1 MDIAKCRYRHVTDE
15 QWAEIGPW
23 VKEQLTAYLELNADA
38 DESRLASPLS
48 YAAKDMFVVHGREL
62 DIAEVCDDE
71 VIEDVLNRA
80 QLSGPTKGTYRAALK
95 RLGED
100 LNPNWAGPRNYVQ
113 CEQSTNS
120 SPYNSREMAGV
131 LEWMTTARTPAV
143 AREKELVVALALGAG
158 LRNAEM
164 AQLKWES
171 VFTDEQGSV
180 IHVGQR
186 SVPVDA
192 TWAGALVKHRDGQS
206 DSDYVLRPNA
216 SYRNPDDIVTR
227 TIGETMNGQVMRP
240 APRRMRATWIVNM
253 MHRFVPDSVLV
264 YCADLTKLRRYE
276 AFRPEVGPAALV
288 AARGLMHGGRN
299 ADSAKR
305 TLRSV

>member
-1 MDIAKCRYRHVTDE
+1 ME
-15 QWAEIGPW
+15 
-23 VKEQLTAYLELNADA
+23 
-38 DESRLASPLS
+38 
-48 YAAKDMFVVHGREL
+48 
-62 DIAEVCDDE
+62 
-71 VIEDVLNRA
+71 
-80 QLSGPTKGTYRAALK
+80 
-95 RLGED
+95 
-100 LNPNWAGPRNYVQ
+100 
-113 CEQSTNS
+113 
-120 SPYNSREMAGV
+120 GV

-164 AQLKWES
+164 EQLKWES

-216 SYRNPDDIVTR
+216 SCRNPDDIVTR

-253 MHRFVPDSVLV
+253 MHRFVPDSVLA
-264 YCADLTKLRRYE
+264 YCADLTELRRYE